1 MKRHFNTMAAGM
13 VAAALAVP
21 PAYAG
26 IMGRGMG
33 GALSGAMVGK
43 LVGGKKG
50 ARTGAIIGGVIGAS
64 EAAANMQRQQ
74 QHQAE
79 MQRRQSEWAAQQQLE
94 QQRIRSQQA
103 AAAPAA
109 APAVAT
115 DQTLVIETQKSLIR
129 LGFQPGPVGRA
140 GPELTAAVR
149 QYQKSKGLLE
159 TGDLSQ
165 ALLAHML
172 QNGG

>member
-1 MKRHFNTMAAGM
+1 MKHPFVTMLVGF
-13 VAAALAVP
+13 VAVALAAP

-26 IMGRGMG
+26 IMGDGLG
-33 GALSGAMVGK
+33 SALRGAMVGK
-43 LVGGKKG
+43 LVGGRKG

-79 MQRRQSEWAAQQQLE
+79 MHRRQSEWAAQQQVE
-94 QQRIRSQQA
+94 QERIRREQVA
-103 AAAPAA
+103 VAPA
-109 APAVAT
+109 PAI

-129 LGFQPGPVGRA
+129 LGYQPGAIGQP

-165 ALLAHML
+165 ALLAHLL

>member
-1 MKRHFNTMAAGM
+1 MKHPFVTLWVGL
-13 VAAALAVP
+13 VAASLVAP
-21 PAYAG
+21 PAHAG
-26 IMGRGMG
+26 IMGDGLG
-33 GALSGAMVGK
+33 SALSGAMVGK
-43 LVGGKKG
+43 LIGGRKG

-64 EAAANMQRQQ
+64 ESAANLQRQQ

-79 MQRRQSEWAAQQQLE
+79 MQRRQSEWTAQQQIE
-94 QQRIRSQQA
+94 QERLRREQVA
-103 AAAPAA
+103 VAPA
-109 APAVAT
+109 PAI

-129 LGFQPGPVGRA
+129 LGYEPGAIGQP
-140 GPELTAAVR
+140 GPELTRAVM

-172 QNGG
+172 KNGG

>member
-1 MKRHFNTMAAGM
+1 MKRHIITLAVVGA
-13 VAAALAVP
+13 VTAALAVP

-43 LVGGKKG
+43 LVGGKRG

-64 EAAANMQRQQ
+64 EAAADMQRHQY
-74 QHQAE
+74 HQAE
-79 MQRRQSEWAAQQQLE
+79 MQRRQAEWAAQQQFE
-94 QQRIRSQQA
+94 EQRIQRAQA
-103 AAAPAA
+103 AAAPAQA
-109 APAVAT
+109 G
-115 DQTLVIETQKSLIR
+115 DQTLLIETQKSLIR
-129 LGFQPGPVGRA
+129 LGFQPGAIGRA

>member
-103 AAAPAA
+103 AAEPSLAI
-109 APAVAT
+109 

>member
-1 MKRHFNTMAAGM
+1 MKRHFITLAVGM
-13 VAAALAVP
+13 VTASLAVP

-26 IMGRGMG
+26 IMGDGLG

-43 LVGGKKG
+43 LVGGRKS

-64 EAAANMQRQQ
+64 EAAGNMQRQQ
-74 QHQAE
+74 QYQAE
-79 MQRRQSEWAAQQQLE
+79 VARRQSEWAAQQQLE
-94 QQRIRSQQA
+94 VQRIQREQA
-103 AAAPAA
+103 AAAPA
-109 APAVAT
+109 VAS
-115 DQTLVIETQKSLIR
+115 DQTLLIETQKSLIR
-129 LGFQPGPVGRA
+129 LGFQPGAIGRT
-140 GPELTAAVR
+140 GPELTAAVK